1 MDQDIYVKKRDGKLE
16 KVDPVRIK
24 ERLEGLMT
32 GLNTEFINL
41 DIVVAKV
48 VQGIYNG
55 VTTELLDNLSAET
68 CAYMNIVH
76 PDYSRLAARI
86 TVSNLH
92 KCTTSDF
99 LEVCTVLKNYI
110 DRAGR
115 PSPLINDRL
124 YNVVIANR
132 ERIQNALNYSRD
144 FNLDYFGFKTLE
156 RSYLLREHN
165 IPVERP
171 QHLFMRVS
179 LGIHYEDIEKA
190 LETYELMSNFYFI
203 HATPTLFN
211 AGTMNPQMSSCFLLT
226 MKDDSLEGIYDTIK
240 QTSVISK
247 LAGGIGLSVHNIR
260 AKDSYIRGT
269 NGVSN
274 GIIPMIRV
282 LNETS
287 RYVDQGGGKR
297 KGAFAIYLE
306 PWHADIL
313 EFLQLKKNIG
323 KEENRA
329 KDLFYALWICDLFMK
344 RVEQNEDWTLMC
356 PDECPGLSDVWGE
369 DFEKLYT
376 KYESEKK
383 GRKSVKAQS
392 IWFAIIESQIETGT
406 PYMLYKDSCNRKS
419 NQQNLG
425 TIKSSNLCTEII
437 EYTSKDEIAVCNLA
451 SISLQK
457 FVLDENTFDFESLE
471 NVVKVM
477 TQNLNNIIDI
487 NYYPL
492 EEARNSNLRHRPIGI
507 GVQGLADA
515 FMKMK
520 IPFESEKALDLNEK
534 IFETIYFSA
543 LIKSNELAEIHGHY
557 KTYPGSPVSKGI
569 LQYDM
574 WGKTPSKRHDWV
586 KLKENIR
593 KHGVR
598 NSLLIAPMPTA
609 STSQILGN
617 NESFE
622 PYTSNL
628 YLRRVLAGEFVCI
641 NPHLVRDLIRI
652 NLWNSSIKTQII
664 ANNGSVQKIT
674 QIPED
679 IRKLYKTVWE
689 ISQKAIIN
697 LAISRSPYIDQS
709 QSLNIHLSNAN
720 TSSISTMHFY
730 GWKAGLKTGMYY
742 LRSRPAVD
750 AIKFTLNM
758 EELLNA
764 TDKNDTE
771 KALKALNTS
780 QIEPGKTKEKT
791 NDEAK
796 VVVQNQEHEVCVTCS
811 G

>member
-543 LIKSNELAEIHGHY
+543 LTKSNELAEIHGHY

-796 VVVQNQEHEVCVTCS
+796 VVVQNQEHEVCVSCS

>member
-543 LIKSNELAEIHGHY
+543 LTKSNELAEIHGHY
-557 KTYPGSPVSKGI
+557 KTYPDSPVSKGI

-796 VVVQNQEHEVCVTCS
+796 VVVQNQEHEVCVSCS